1 MSSESPKTNHR
12 QISNQPL
19 FSRNRFHNN
28 LYFLGIDA
36 KIFQW
41 ITFLTAS
48 TFPKLSNLQDLN
60 GSVQKELSDFRI
72 FFKDIIATNVPL
84 LDQLLRYLWRQ
95 KGKEIRPTLV
105 FMTAKLFG
113 EVSKRTY
120 VAATMIEL
128 LHTATLIHDD
138 VVDEADSRR
147 GFLSIN
153 KLWRNKAGVLL
164 GDFLLSK
171 GLLIS
176 LDHKEYI
183 LLKILSDAVRQMSEG
198 ELRQLKTSK
207 LQNMTEDR
215 YFDIISEKTASL
227 IAACCHCGAESVLGD
242 GITESSQALLL
253 KDAGLKIGVAFQIKD
268 DLLDYGTDDIGKPK
282 RNDIQERK
290 VTLPLIKALESAD
303 SKEAAAIRRLF
314 RKRKKSRKE
323 VEKIVQFVHNYGG
336 IEASELKMRGLMDEA
351 IQEIR
356 QHPLLCNTA
365 DPSRN
370 EALEA
375 LIELLSY
382 IMNRKS

>member
-1 MSSESPKTNHR
+1 M
-12 QISNQPL
+12 
-19 FSRNRFHNN
+19 
-28 LYFLGIDA
+28 
-36 KIFQW
+36 
-41 ITFLTAS
+41 AS
-48 TFPKLSNLQDLN
+48 TTFPKP
-60 GSVQKELSDFRI
+60 VQLKHLTSSIDQELKDFRL
-72 FFKDIIATNVPL
+72 FFKEIIATDVPL

-95 KGKEIRPTLV
+95 KGKEIRPILV
-105 FMTAKLFG
+105 FMTANLFG
-113 EVSKRTY
+113 NISKRTY

-138 VVDEADSRR
+138 VIDEADSRR

-164 GDFLLSK
+164 GDFMLSK

-176 LDHKEYI
+176 LDHQEYI

-215 YFDIISEKTASL
+215 YFEIISEKTASL

-242 GITESSQALLL
+242 GISESTDAYRL
-253 KDAGLKIGVAFQIKD
+253 KEAGLKIGIAFQIKD

-290 VTLPLIKALESAD
+290 ITLPLIIALQNAPLQ
-303 SKEAAAIRRLF
+303 EAKAIRRLF
-314 RKRKKSRKE
+314 RKRKKSSKE
-323 VEKIVQFVHNYGG
+323 VEEIVHFVKRHGG
-336 IEASELKMRGLMDEA
+336 IEGSESKMRTFMNEA
-351 IQEIR
+351 VQGINE
-356 QHPLLCNTA
+356 HPLLKDTR
-365 DPSRN
+365 DPKRLQ
-370 EALEA
+370 A
-375 LIELLSY
+375 IEEMNGLLSF